1 MCKDCGCS
9 LPRHSHEHGHLHH
22 HQELHTNPQLNDKK
36 TLSVIHKI
44 LDKNDVEA
52 AHNRAHF
59 EAHNITAFNLMSS
72 PGSGKTTLLEH
83 LKEYTTLNY
92 AVIEGDLETSRD
104 ADRLIAKG
112 IQAHQIQT
120 GSACHLDAFMV
131 HGALHHLPLEG
142 LDICFVENV
151 GNLVCPASYD
161 VGTHKN
167 IVLLSVPEGD
177 DKIEKYPVMFRR
189 ADLVLITKCDL
200 LPYFDFSV
208 DEAKAQLKKLNPNT
222 QILEVS
228 IKDGDAMRAVV
239 AWLNDNLHH
248 AAGEPQ

>member
-52 AHNRAHF
+52 AHNRTHF